1 MEVGQAKKMGGC
13 VLLVKTQVQFYK
25 RHNGPMHEMSVTE
38 KVEGNLFDKM

>member
-1 MEVGQAKKMGGC
+1 MGNGEVGQTKGG

-38 KVEGNLFDKM
+38 KVEANLFDKM